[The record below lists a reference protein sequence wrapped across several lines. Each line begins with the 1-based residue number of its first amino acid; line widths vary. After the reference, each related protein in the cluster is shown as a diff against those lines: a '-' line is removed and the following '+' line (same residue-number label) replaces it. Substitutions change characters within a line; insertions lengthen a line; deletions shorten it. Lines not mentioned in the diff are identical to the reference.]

1 MVIKSPLKISKLEN
15 FNMDNTRRKFLKK
28 TTVGAV
34 GLASLSSQWVIG
46 NNILGANDRI
56 NCAIAGV
63 RSRGKHA
70 IAINQ
75 QKNSKI
81 LYSCDVDDNILN
93 DHNKWSEKNIGYVPK
108 VEKIIEN

>member
-1 MVIKSPLKISKLEN
+1 MVGK
-15 FNMDNTRRKFLKK
+15 
-28 TTVGAV
+28 
-34 GLASLSSQWVIG
+34 
-46 NNILGANDRI
+46 NILGANDRI
-56 NCAIAGV
+56 ICAIAGI
-63 RSRGKHA
+63 RSRGKAHA

-108 VEKIIEN
+108 VEKDYRKLIEDKNIDAVFIATPNIGMLLWL